1 MQAGGADEVSACRHC
16 VMKSG
21 FVARGSALRFRWRP
35 SRAAARILGMNSQA
49 PIPFSQRTAWE
60 RAPNRLAEAWARS
73 LASGKPSI
81 DLTESNPTRC
91 GFSYPEARILR
102 ALADPRGLVYEPLP
116 RGLPAA
122 REAVAAHLAAEVPGA
137 APCSPKDLILCASTS
152 EAYSWLMKLLGER
165 GDQVLVPHPSY
176 PLFDFLAGL
185 EDVTLVRYALR
196 REERWRI
203 DFESLAA
210 GATPRTR
217 AVIVV
222 HPNNPTGNTLTVAEA
237 GKLVDFCAERN
248 LAIISDEVFLEYP
261 FRPAPGAASSPLIE
275 ETAAEASA
283 DSPDRAG
290 PNRTDSSTPRMAR
303 RDSPAAGHHLLAGSL
318 APRGGCLVFSLGGLS
333 KSSGLPQIKV
343 GWIRVGGP
351 PELATEA
358 LARLEVIADTYLS
371 VNTPA
376 QWALPELLAAGREV
390 RDAIRARTTAN
401 RRWLDSTARDA
412 AWELLPA
419 DGGWYAVL
427 RVPHTR
433 TEEEWCLLLAE
444 EEGVLLHPGFFFDFE
459 SEAFLVASLLPEEG
473 RFAEAMA
480 RVLGRIGG
488 TEEAK

>member
-1 MQAGGADEVSACRHC
+1 
-16 VMKSG
+16 MKSG
-21 FVARGSALRFRWRP
+21 FVTSGSALRFLW
-35 SRAAARILGMNSQA
+35 RAARTGARILGMNRHS

-60 RAPNRLAEAWARS
+60 RAPNRLAEAWARR
-73 LASGKPSI
+73 LASGQPSV

-137 APCSPKDLILCASTS
+137 APCSPEDLVLCASTS
-152 EAYSWLMKLLGER
+152 EAYSWLMKLLCER

-210 GATPRTR
+210 TPRTR
-217 AVIVV
+217 AIIVV

-237 GKLVDFCAERN
+237 GELVDFCAERN
-248 LAIISDEVFLEYP
+248 LAIISDEVFLEYAFP
-261 FRPAPGAASSPLIE
+261 PTHRAASSPPIE

-283 DSPDRAG
+283 DSSDHAG
-290 PNRTDSSTPRMAR
+290 ANPADSSTPRAAR
-303 RDSPAAGHHLLAGSL
+303 RDSPDAGHHLRAGSL
-318 APRGGCLVFSLGGLS
+318 ARRGGCLVFSLGGLS

-351 PELATEA
+351 PELVSEA

-390 RDAIRARTTAN
+390 RNAIRARTAAN
-401 RRWLDSTARDA
+401 RRWLASRARNV

-433 TEEEWCLLLAE
+433 TEEEWCLLFAE

-488 TEEAK
+488 TEEAGERARHRGRP

>member
-1 MQAGGADEVSACRHC
+1 
-16 VMKSG
+16 
-21 FVARGSALRFRWRP
+21 
-35 SRAAARILGMNSQA
+35 MNSPA
-49 PIPFSQRTAWE
+49 PVPFSQRTSWE
-60 RAPNRLAEAWARS
+60 RTPNRLADAWARR

-137 APCSPKDLILCASTS
+137 APCSPEDLVLCASTS
-152 EAYSWLMKLLGER
+152 EAYSWLMKLLCER

-196 REERWRI
+196 REGRWRI

-210 GATPRTR
+210 AAALRTR

-222 HPNNPTGNTLTVAEA
+222 HPNNPTGNALTVAEA
-237 GKLVDFCAERN
+237 GELVDFCAERS

-261 FRPAPGAASSPLIE
+261 FSPAPGTASSPLL
-275 ETAAEASA
+275 
-283 DSPDRAG
+283 G
-290 PNRTDSSTPRMAR
+290 P
-303 RDSPAAGHHLLAGSL
+303 LAGSL
-318 APRGGCLVFSLGGLS
+318 APRDGCLVFSLGGLS

-351 PELATEA
+351 PELVTEA

-376 QWALPELLAAGREV
+376 QWALPDLLAAGREV
-390 RDAIRARTTAN
+390 RDAIRARTAAN
-401 RRWLDSTARDA
+401 RRWLASRDRNV

-427 RVPHTR
+427 RVPRTR
-433 TEEEWCLLLAE
+433 TEEGWCLLLAE
-444 EEGVLLHPGFFFDFE
+444 EDGVLLHPGFFFDFE

-480 RVLGRIGG
+480 RVLGRVEWEDPA
-488 TEEAK
+488 T

>member
-1 MQAGGADEVSACRHC
+1 MSSH
-16 VMKSG
+16 
-21 FVARGSALRFRWRP
+21 
-35 SRAAARILGMNSQA
+35 A
-49 PIPFSQRTAWE
+49 PVPFSHRTAWE
-60 RAPNRLAEAWARS
+60 RTPNRLADAWTRR
-73 LASGKPSI
+73 LASGKPSV

-91 GFSYPEARILR
+91 GFVYPKARILR
-102 ALADPRGLVYEPLP
+102 ALADPRGLLYEPVP
-116 RGLPAA
+116 CGLPGA
-122 REAVAAHLAAEVPGA
+122 REAAAAYLAAEVPGA
-137 APCSPKDLILCASTS
+137 APCSPDDLVLCASTS
-152 EAYSWLMKLLGER
+152 EAYGWLMKLLCER
-165 GDQVLVPHPSY
+165 GDQVMAPRPSY

-185 EDVTLVRYALR
+185 EEVTLVPYSLR
-196 REERWRI
+196 RDERWCV

-210 GATPRTR
+210 AANPRTR

-222 HPNNPTGNTLTVAEA
+222 HPNNPTGSALTVAEA
-237 GKLVDFCAERN
+237 ERLAAFCAARG

-261 FRPAPGAASSPLIE
+261 FPPASRMASSSLVGLSS
-275 ETAAEASA
+275 TEAGT
-283 DSPDRAG
+283 DSRAG
-290 PNRTDSSTPRMAR
+290 S
-303 RDSPAAGHHLLAGSL
+303 LAGPLTEPLAGTL

-390 RDAIRARTTAN
+390 RNAIRARTAAN
-401 RRWLDSTARDA
+401 LRWLASRAQDA

-427 RVPHTR
+427 RVPRTH

-473 RFAEAMA
+473 RFEEAMA
-480 RVLGRIGG
+480 RVLGRMG
-488 TEEAK
+488 

>member
-1 MQAGGADEVSACRHC
+1 MSSHPPV
-16 VMKSG
+16 
-21 FVARGSALRFRWRP
+21 
-35 SRAAARILGMNSQA
+35 
-49 PIPFSQRTAWE
+49 PFSRRTAWE
-60 RAPNRLAEAWARS
+60 RTPNRLAEAWARR
-73 LASGKPSI
+73 LASNKPSV

-91 GFSYPEARILR
+91 GFTYPEARILR
-102 ALADPRGLVYEPLP
+102 ALADPRGLHYEPVP

-122 REAVAAHLAAEVPGA
+122 REAVAAYLTAEVPGA
-137 APCSPKDLILCASTS
+137 APCSPDNLVLCASTS
-152 EAYSWLMKLLGER
+152 EAYGWLMKLLCER
-165 GDQVLVPHPSY
+165 GNQVLVPRPSY

-185 EDVTLVRYALR
+185 EEVTLAPYSIR

-210 GATPRTR
+210 AADPRTR

-222 HPNNPTGNTLTVAEA
+222 HPNNPTGNALTVAEA
-237 GKLVDFCAERN
+237 GTLAAFCAARG
-248 LAIISDEVFLEYP
+248 LAVISDEVFLEYP
-261 FRPAPGAASSPLIE
+261 LPPGQDVASSPLDGP
-275 ETAAEASA
+275 AATEA
-283 DSPDRAG
+283 G
-290 PNRTDSSTPRMAR
+290 TDSL
-303 RDSPAAGHHLLAGSL
+303 AGSLAGSL

-358 LARLEVIADTYLS
+358 MARLEVIADTYLS

-376 QWALPELLAAGREV
+376 QWALPELLGAGRQV
-390 RDAIRARTTAN
+390 RDAIRARTATN
-401 RRWLDSTARDA
+401 RRWLASRVRNA

-427 RVPHTR
+427 RVPHTH

-444 EEGVLLHPGFFFDFE
+444 EEGALLHPGFFFDFE
-459 SEAFLVASLLPEEG
+459 SEAFLVASLLPEET

-480 RVLGRIGG
+480 RVLGRMG
-488 TEEAK
+488 

>member
-1 MQAGGADEVSACRHC
+1 
-16 VMKSG
+16 
-21 FVARGSALRFRWRP
+21 
-35 SRAAARILGMNSQA
+35 MNSH
-49 PIPFSQRTAWE
+49 PPVPFSRRTAWE
-60 RAPNRLAEAWARS
+60 RTPNRLADAWARR

-91 GFSYPEARILR
+91 GFTYPEARILQ
-102 ALADPRGLVYEPLP
+102 ALADPRGLVYGPAP

-122 REAVAAHLAAEVPGA
+122 REAVARYLAAEVPGA
-137 APCSPKDLILCASTS
+137 APCSPDDLVLCASTS
-152 EAYSWLMKLLGER
+152 EAYGWLMKLLCER
-165 GDQVLVPHPSY
+165 GDQVLVPRPSY

-185 EDVTLVRYALR
+185 EEVTLVPYSLR
-196 REERWRI
+196 REERWRV
-203 DFESLAA
+203 DFASLAA
-210 GATPRTR
+210 AASPRTR

-237 GKLVDFCAERN
+237 DATAGFCAERG

-261 FRPAPGAASSPLIE
+261 FPPAQDVASSLVGGPAVTE
-275 ETAAEASA
+275 SGPDSAAESIAG
-283 DSPDRAG
+283 SPATARAG
-290 PNRTDSSTPRMAR
+290 C
-303 RDSPAAGHHLLAGSL
+303 LAGSVAGPIDGSPATALSGSL
-318 APRGGCLVFSLGGLS
+318 ARRGGCLVFSLGGLS

-351 PELATEA
+351 AELATEA
-358 LARLEVIADTYLS
+358 MARLEVIADTYLS

-376 QWALPELLAAGREV
+376 QWALPELLAAGRDV

-401 RRWLDSTARDA
+401 LRWLESKARDV

-427 RVPHTR
+427 RVPRTH

-473 RFAEAMA
+473 RFAEAMTG
-480 RVLGRIGG
+480 VLGRLG
-488 TEEAK
+488 